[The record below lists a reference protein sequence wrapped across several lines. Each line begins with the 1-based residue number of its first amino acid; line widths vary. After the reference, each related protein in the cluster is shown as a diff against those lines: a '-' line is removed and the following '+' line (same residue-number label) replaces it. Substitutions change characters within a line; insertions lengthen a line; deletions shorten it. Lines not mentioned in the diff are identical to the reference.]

1 MEATSWT
8 LIVVLPMMLLLGA
21 IAKGWDVFQVA
32 GAYLAFMLVLR
43 IFSTQIFSKNLARVL
58 ARNDKNKE
66 V

>member
-1 MEATSWT
+1 MEATAWT

-21 IAKGWDVFQVA
+21 IAQGWDVFQVA
-32 GAYLAFMLVLR
+32 GAYLAFMIVLR

-58 ARNDKNKE
+58 ASNDKNKE